1 MAYKVGMVSL
11 GCSKNQV
18 DAEIM
23 LALIQENGF
32 ELCADAEQ
40 CDVVIINTCG
50 FIEDAKKESIETIL
64 EFCQMKAEG
73 KIKVVV
79 VTGCLAERYQKEVA
93 LEIPEADVVL
103 GIGCNG
109 EIVKAIKQALAGERV
124 VSFADKT
131 LMPLSGNRVLANAP
145 FFAYVKLADGC
156 NNRCA
161 FCAIPLIRGDFR
173 SRPMEDVLDEVKRLA
188 AQGVKEVNVVA
199 QDTTRYGDDLYGRLV
214 LPELLREICK
224 IDGIRWVRI
233 LYCYPDRIT
242 DELLE
247 VMAQEE
253 KIVKYVDVP
262 IQHASGEVLRAMN
275 RKGNADTL
283 KALLQKIRDK
293 VPGVVLR
300 TTMIVGFPGETEEQF
315 EELCN
320 FIHEVKFVVLRTT
333 MIVGFPGE
341 TEEQFEELCNFIHE
355 VKFERLGCF
364 TYSRE
369 EDTPAAE
376 MADQIDPEVMQRRAE
391 VLMTEQLS
399 IAEEINKTFVGKT
412 FTVMV
417 EDMDGESGLYYGRS
431 YMDAPDIDT
440 KVYFSSEEDLCPG
453 DFVEVVIENFVEYDL
468 VGHIKE

>member
-109 EIVKAIKQALAGERV
+109 EIVKAIKRALEGERV

-173 SRPMEDVLDEVKRLA
+173 SRPMEDVLEEVKRLA

-214 LPELLREICK
+214 LPDLLREICK
-224 IDGIRWVRI
+224 IDSIRWVRI

-262 IQHASGEVLRAMN
+262 IQHANGDILRAMN
-275 RKGNADTL
+275 RKGNAQSL

-293 VPGVVLR
+293 VPG
-300 TTMIVGFPGETEEQF
+300 
-315 EELCN
+315 
-320 FIHEVKFVVLRTT
+320 VVLRTT

-399 IAEEINKTFVGKT
+399 IAEEINKTFLGKT

-417 EDMDGESGLYYGRS
+417 EDFDEESGLYYGRS

-440 KVYFSSEEDLCPG
+440 KVYFSSEEELAPG
-453 DFVEVVIENFVEYDL
+453 AFVDVVIENFVEYDL
-468 VGHIKE
+468 VGRVKE

>member
-275 RKGNADTL
+275 RKGNADTP

-293 VPGVVLR
+293 VPG
-300 TTMIVGFPGETEEQF
+300 
-315 EELCN
+315 
-320 FIHEVKFVVLRTT
+320 VVLRTT